1 MSQRVS
7 SKECECTKSP
17 ATRETLDV
25 MGSTARK
32 KIQRFQRSAAGL
44 SSTQGKDTQLI
55 SFHAHSLQHYTRL
68 YTSTSIH
75 TSILLL
81 LRGTSQAQD
90 FYTTMLFQPIFAAST
105 ILMVLLSIS
114 NAPFTSAVS
123 TGDNPS
129 SPPHPLPESWTCPN
143 DANRGTCPYIMS
155 WCSMNDTTLI
165 DGQLTRSEALLL
177 LMRNFG
183 SRTGGVL
190 NSVWYW
196 CIHRPHEDHGE
207 WPMKG
212 EHLFLQS
219 GQENV
224 IITGIRNNSHYTPD
238 WQVWDEMKTLAMR
251 NDSATGRGYFR
262 YQDLSSTG
270 PLRPLFER
278 VLSTERQNPTYPW
291 YGWPGKD
298 LDDLE
303 SNLQRSACD
312 LGHRNESS
320 TNRTNNICYDRYL
333 WEDEYEDFMMNSQ
346 FPDHIQST
354 FLSSDDAKDLLMTE
368 LDRICS
374 DSSFSVVQELSVLFG
389 VDNAEAAYDVLQ
401 DQKGDVSYLARI
413 ISDTCIYY
421 RNNNTIDDTLAKLA
435 LCQADTYTADVDE
448 QLIASTTT
456 DSSNPSDGTRRKL
469 SLTTMSLVILVF
481 GIVYK

>member
-1 MSQRVS
+1 MSWFSGEERAYHIISLRKLGKVHYNIASYAEGRTKQRRSRNHGRGYLSYHSSVS
-7 SKECECTKSP
+7 P
-17 ATRETLDV
+17 GYIDQ
-25 MGSTARK
+25 
-32 KIQRFQRSAAGL
+32 I
-44 SSTQGKDTQLI
+44 SST
-55 SFHAHSLQHYTRL
+55 
-68 YTSTSIH
+68 
-75 TSILLL
+75 
-81 LRGTSQAQD
+81 
-90 FYTTMLFQPIFAAST
+90 TMFQPIFAVST
-105 ILMVLLSIS
+105 IILMVLLSIS
-114 NAPFTSAVS
+114 NVPFTSAVS
-123 TGDNPS
+123 TDNNNPS
-129 SPPHPLPESWTCPN
+129 SPPPHPMPESWSCPN

-155 WCSMNDTTLI
+155 WCTMNDSTLSD

-177 LMRNFG
+177 LLRNFG

-196 CIHRPHEDHGE
+196 CIHRPHEDGE

-212 EHLFLQS
+212 KHLFLQS

-224 IITGIRNNSHYTPD
+224 IITGIRNNTQFSPD
-238 WQVWDEMKTLAMR
+238 WDVWDEMKTLAMR
-251 NDSATGRGYFR
+251 NDTATGRGYFR

-278 VLSTERQNPTYPW
+278 VLSTKRQNPTYPW

-312 LGHRNESS
+312 LGHKNKSS
-320 TNRTNNICYDRYL
+320 SSLNGTSNNICYDRYL

-354 FLSSDDAKDLLMTE
+354 FLNSEDAKDLLMTE

-374 DSSFSVVQELSVLFG
+374 TSDSTTSFSVVQELSVLFG
-389 VDNAEAAYDVLQ
+389 VDDNAEAAYYDVLE

-413 ISDTCIYY
+413 ISSTCAYYY
-421 RNNNTIDDTLAKLA
+421 RNNNTIDDTLAELA
-435 LCQADTYTADVDE
+435 LCQANTYTAGVDE
-448 QLIASTTT
+448 QPIASTTT
-456 DSSNPSDGTRRKL
+456 DSSNPSDGTTRKF
-469 SLTTMSLVILVF
+469 SLAMSLVILAF
-481 GIVYK
+481 SIVYNC